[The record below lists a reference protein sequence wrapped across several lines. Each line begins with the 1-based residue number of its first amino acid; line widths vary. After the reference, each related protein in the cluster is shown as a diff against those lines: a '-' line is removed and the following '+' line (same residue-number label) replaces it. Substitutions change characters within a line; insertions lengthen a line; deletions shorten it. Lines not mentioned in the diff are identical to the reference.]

1 MSAFIATVV
10 AVGYTIYSG
19 ERAADAQREQLDM
32 QRRAQENAMQ
42 QQKKADKMAE
52 EATNKANAKRPDAQG
67 ILAAAEQSAMAGDM
81 STMLTGAQGVKPEDL
96 QLGRKTLL
104 G

>member
-1 MSAFIATVV
+1 MSAFIATVAV
-10 AVGYTIYSG
+10 AYTIYSG
-19 ERAADAQREQLDM
+19 ERAADNQRQQLELQRQAQ
-32 QRRAQENAMQ
+32 ANAME

-52 EATNKANAKRPDAQG
+52 EATNKANSKRPDAQG
-67 ILAAAEQSAMAGDM
+67 IMAAAEQSAMAGDM
-81 STMLTGAQGVKPEDL
+81 STMLTGSQGVKPEDL

>member
-1 MSAFIATVV
+1 MSAFVATVV

-19 ERAADAQREQLDM
+19 ERAAENQRQQLEL
-32 QRRAQENAMQ
+32 QRQSQANAME

-52 EATNKANAKRPDAQG
+52 EATNKANSKRPDAQG
-67 ILAAAEQSAMAGDM
+67 IMAAAEQSAMAGDM
-81 STMLTGAQGVKPEDL
+81 STMLTGSQGVKPEDM